1 MWYSTIILILY
12 YTILYHIILSY
23 IILYYIVYH
32 IILYSTISYYYIRL
46 LWRDLH
52 LLPVCY
58 SGSSDCHRMVSS
70 GSCREEL
77 HHEHSGFSDSML
89 VGHEQFNDLGDASSL
104 QNQNNQLAL
113 HESQTYETMLNNAKS
128 FSTILLTA

>member
-1 MWYSTIILILY
+1 
-12 YTILYHIILSY
+12 
-23 IILYYIVYH
+23 
-32 IILYSTISYYYIRL
+32 
-46 LWRDLH
+46 
-52 LLPVCY
+52 
-58 SGSSDCHRMVSS
+58 
-70 GSCREEL
+70 
-77 HHEHSGFSDSML
+77 ML